1 MVDMRS
7 IRGVWLVVVVNTA
20 GAVIPT
26 ILLQLFKPGATSH
39 DMWVHFRF
47 SLVYSYC
54 IGTLAFA
61 VMGRLAE
68 RLHCRSR
75 SWSLAAMFLSLVVLA
90 VVGSLAANLIFL
102 ALGWSAKSEFAP
114 EFIGGLRIAIFLTI
128 LIGAAVT
135 VFETLSHRLR
145 EVTEELQTRQL
156 AEERARQLATEARL
170 SSLESRIH
178 PHFLFNTLNSISALI
193 REDPRAAERT
203 VERLAS
209 LLRYSLD
216 ANARGL
222 VPLRQETH
230 IVQDYLEIE
239 KTRFG
244 DRLRYSVE
252 TPDALADLEVPPLS
266 VQTLVENSIKHAIA
280 RSRQGGEVRFAAR
293 LDAGHLVLEVSDDG
307 PGFDASP
314 LRRGHGLENLQERL
328 TALFDGDGRL
338 EIARRDGRTV
348 ASVILPAG
356 KLLA

>member
-1 MVDMRS
+1 MKSMRDLA
-7 IRGVWLVVVVNTA
+7 LVIVVNTA

-26 ILLQLFKPGATSH
+26 ILLQLFTPGATSH
-39 DMWVHFRF
+39 DMWMHFRF

-61 VMGRLAE
+61 VMGPLAE
-68 RLHCRSR
+68 RLHCWSR
-75 SWSLAAMFLSLVVLA
+75 SWYVGAMFLTLAVLA

-102 ALGWSAKSEFAP
+102 AIGWATKGEFAP
-114 EFIGGLRIAIFLTI
+114 EFIGGVRIAIFLTI

-193 REDPRAAERT
+193 REDPGAAERT

-222 VPLRQETH
+222 VPLWQETH

-244 DRLRYSVE
+244 DRLRYTVE
-252 TPDALADLEVPPLS
+252 TPDALADFDVPPLS

-280 RSRQGGEVRFAAR
+280 VSRQGGEVRFAAR

-307 PGFDASP
+307 PGFHAAP

-328 TALFDGDGRL
+328 TALFDGHGRL
-338 EIARRDGRTV
+338 EIARRNGRTV
-348 ASVILPAG
+348 ASVILPPR
-356 KLLA
+356 KPLV

>member
-1 MVDMRS
+1 MKGMR
-7 IRGVWLVVVVNTA
+7 GLGLVVVVNTA

-26 ILLQLFKPGATSH
+26 ILLQLFTPGATSH
-39 DMWVHFRF
+39 DLWNHFRF

-61 VMGRLAE
+61 VMERLAE

-75 SWSLAAMFLSLVVLA
+75 IWYVAAMLISLAVLA
-90 VVGSLAANLIFL
+90 VVGSLTANLIFL
-102 ALGWSAKSEFAP
+102 AIGWATKSEFAS
-114 EFIGGLRIAIFLTI
+114 EFVGGTRIAVFITI
-128 LIGAAVT
+128 LIGAALT
-135 VFETLSHRLR
+135 VYETLSHHLR

-252 TPDALADLEVPPLS
+252 TPDALADFDVPPLS

-280 RSRQGGEVRFAAR
+280 VSRQGGEVRFAAR
-293 LDAGHLVLEVSDDG
+293 LDAGRLVLEVSDDG
-307 PGFDASP
+307 PGFDALP
-314 LRRGHGLENLQERL
+314 LHRGHGLENLQERL

-348 ASVILPAG
+348 ASVILPAR
-356 KLLA
+356 KLVV

>member
-1 MVDMRS
+1 MKGL
-7 IRGVWLVVVVNTA
+7 RGLWLVILVNTA

-26 ILLQLFKPGATSH
+26 VSLQLFTPGATSH
-39 DMWVHFRF
+39 DLWVHFRF

-54 IGTLAFA
+54 IGSLAFYVMERVA
-61 VMGRLAE
+61 V

-75 SWSLAAMFLSLVVLA
+75 AFSVAALLITLVA
-90 VVGSLAANLIFL
+90 VAVIGSLAANLFFL
-102 ALGWSAKSEFAP
+102 AAGWSTKSDFAP
-114 EFIGGLRIAIFLTI
+114 EFFGGGRIAIFLTL

-135 VFETLSHRLR
+135 IFETLSHRLKA
-145 EVTEELQTRQL
+145 VTQELQTRQL

-178 PHFLFNTLNSISALI
+178 PHFLFNTLNSITALI

-216 ANARGL
+216 TNTRGL

-244 DRLRYSVE
+244 DRLRYTVE
-252 TPDALADLEVPPLS
+252 TPDALADFDVPPLS
-266 VQTLVENSIKHAIA
+266 VQTLVENSIKHGIA
-280 RSRQGGEVRFAAR
+280 VRRQGGEVRFAAR
-293 LDAGHLVLEVSDDG
+293 LDDGHLVLEVSDDG
-307 PGFDASP
+307 PGFDAAP

-338 EIARRDGRTV
+338 QIARRDGRTV
-348 ASVILPAG
+348 ASVILPAR
-356 KLLA
+356 KLVI

>member
-1 MVDMRS
+1 MKSV
-7 IRGVWLVVVVNTA
+7 RGLWLVIVVNTA
-20 GAVIPT
+20 GAVIPA
-26 ILLQLFKPGATSH
+26 ILLQVFTPGATFH
-39 DMWVHFRF
+39 TLWDHFRF
-47 SLVYSYC
+47 CLIYSYC
-54 IGTLAFA
+54 IGTLAFL

-68 RLHCRSR
+68 RLQCRSR
-75 SWSLAAMFLSLVVLA
+75 IWMVTAMLTSMVVLA
-90 VVGSLAANLIFL
+90 IIGSLAANLIFFG
-102 ALGWSAKSEFAP
+102 LGWLSRRELAP
-114 EFIGGLRIAIFLTI
+114 EFLGGVRIAILLTI
-128 LIGAAVT
+128 LIGATVT
-135 VFETLSHRLR
+135 VFETLSHRL
-145 EVTEELQTRQL
+145 EDVTQELRTRQL

-193 REDPRAAERT
+193 REDPHAAERT

-252 TPDALADLEVPPLS
+252 APESLADFDVPPLS

-280 RSRQGGEVRFAAR
+280 VSRQGGEVRFSAR
-293 LDAGHLVLEVSDDG
+293 LDDGRLVLEVSDDG
-307 PGFDASP
+307 PGFDGLA

-328 TALFDGDGRL
+328 TALFDGAGRL
-338 EIARRDGRTV
+338 EISRRDGRTV
-348 ASVILPAG
+348 ASVILPAR
-356 KLLA
+356 KLVA

>member
-1 MVDMRS
+1 MKGA
-7 IRGVWLVVVVNTA
+7 RGLGLVIVVNTA

-26 ILLQLFKPGATSH
+26 VLLQLFTPGATSH

-54 IGTLAFA
+54 IGTLAFYVMERVA
-61 VMGRLAE
+61 V
-68 RLHCRSR
+68 RLHCVARV
-75 SWSLAAMFLSLVVLA
+75 WSFAALFGTLVAVA
-90 VVGSLAANLIFL
+90 VVGSLAANLFFL
-102 ALGWSAKSEFAP
+102 AAGWATKSEFAP
-114 EFIGGLRIAIFLTI
+114 EFIGGARIAIFLTI

-252 TPDALADLEVPPLS
+252 TPDALA
-266 VQTLVENSIKHAIA
+266 ENSIKHAIA
-280 RSRQGGEVRFAAR
+280 VSRQGGEVRFAAR
-293 LDAGHLVLEVSDDG
+293 LDGGHLVLEVSDDG
-307 PGFDASP
+307 PGFDAAP

-348 ASVILPAG
+348 ASVILPAR
-356 KLLA
+356 KLVA

>member
-1 MVDMRS
+1 MVGMKGMR
-7 IRGVWLVVVVNTA
+7 GLGLVVLVNTA

-26 ILLQLFKPGATSH
+26 VLLQLFTPGATSH
-39 DMWVHFRF
+39 DLWLHFRF

-54 IGTLAFA
+54 IVTLAFA
-61 VMGRLAE
+61 VMGRLAG
-68 RLHCRSR
+68 RLQCRSR
-75 SWSLAAMFLSLVVLA
+75 SWSLVAMSLSLVVLA
-90 VVGSLAANLIFL
+90 VVGSLAANLLFL
-102 ALGWSAKSEFAP
+102 AMGWSAKSEFAP
-114 EFIGGLRIAIFLTI
+114 EFFGGARIAIFLTI

-135 VFETLSHRLR
+135 VFETLSHRLSA
-145 EVTEELQTRQL
+145 VTEELQTRQL

-252 TPDALADLEVPPLS
+252 TPDALADLDVPPLS
-266 VQTLVENSIKHAIA
+266 VQTLVENSIKHAVA
-280 RSRQGGEVRFAAR
+280 VSRQGGEVRFAAR
-293 LDAGHLVLEVSDDG
+293 LDAGRLVLEVSDDG
-307 PGFDASP
+307 PGFDAAP

-328 TALFDGDGRL
+328 AALFDGDGRL

-348 ASVILPAG
+348 ASVILPPR
-356 KLLA
+356 KRLV